1 MIPRSGPSRLIDA
14 LAIALLVIVALA
26 VIPLGGNRPFVWGAT
41 GLGLGIVVL
50 VYAVVAW
57 RRGGPLPAWSWE
69 AWAFAIFLA
78 LAVAQVLPIASSLTL
93 GGGTVA
99 APSVSLSPT
108 DSILSLLTWVQFG
121 LLFAFATVAGSSR
134 RRSARILEALFW
146 LACAEAAFGLVS
158 LFALGDTVLGAA
170 KTQYQGYA
178 TGTFVNRNS
187 FATYFAAA
195 IPIGIAILATP
206 DRDTD
211 SVRRRWITAARAAG
225 LLVLGAAL
233 VASGSRMG
241 LVAAAAGAG
250 LAVLLILATGAGRG
264 RALIVVAT
272 ATCAVLVV
280 AGFGAPLLQRI
291 ADPGDDL
298 ANRLTLYAQV
308 WQAILERPFL
318 GYGGGS
324 FATVF
329 PAFQH
334 APLPGDLVWQ
344 RAHST
349 YLALWF
355 EYGLVAG
362 SLPIAIVAGLWVGCL
377 RWLLRHGASR
387 TVLAVTSSVPVF
399 ALHTA
404 VDFSLEIHAVALF
417 MTLLLGLGVGITRTS
432 RDARVFGRLTDPW
445 RG

>member
-1 MIPRSGPSRLIDA
+1 MIQRSGPSRLTDA
-14 LAIALLVIVALA
+14 LAIALLVTVALA
-26 VIPLGGNRPFVWGAT
+26 AIPLGGNRPFVWGAT

-50 VYAVVAW
+50 VYAAVGW
-57 RRGGPLPAWSWE
+57 RRGAPLPVWGWE
-69 AWAFAIFLA
+69 AWAFVVFLTLA
-78 LAVAQVLPIASSLTL
+78 LAQVLPIASSLTL
-93 GGGTVA
+93 GGGMVTA
-99 APSVSLSPT
+99 TSLSLSPT
-108 DSILSLLTWVQFG
+108 DSILSLLTWVQYG
-121 LLFAFATVAGSSR
+121 LLFAFATVAGNSW
-134 RRSARILEALFW
+134 RRSAWGIEALFW

-187 FATYFAAA
+187 FATYIAAA
-195 IPIGIAILATP
+195 MPIGIAILATP

-211 SVRRRWITAARAAG
+211 TIRRRWITAARAAG

-250 LAVLLILATGAGRG
+250 IAVLLILATGAGRG
-264 RALIVVAT
+264 LVLVTVAAATFAL
-272 ATCAVLVV
+272 LVV

-298 ANRLTLYAQV
+298 DNRLTLYAQV
-308 WQAILERPFL
+308 WQAILERALL

-329 PAFQH
+329 PVFQH

-355 EYGLVAG
+355 EYGLLAG
-362 SLPIAIVAGLWVGCL
+362 SIPIIIVVGLWLQCL
-377 RWLLRHGASR
+377 RGPFRHPADR
-387 TVLAVTSSVPVF
+387 TLLAVVSSVPVF
-399 ALHTA
+399 ALHAA
-404 VDFSLEIHAVALF
+404 VDFSLEIHAISLF
-417 MTLLLGLGVGITRTS
+417 MTLLVGLGTGVARS
-432 RDARVFGRLTDPW
+432 RRSHAGT
-445 RG
+445 GAG